1 MSECEDISVLV
12 TFALLVKPAIWE
24 FHVNFQ
30 FALKSVNFDVNTQTL
45 NQASRSNVKLHKN

>member
-12 TFALLVKPAIWE
+12 TFALLGKPAIWE